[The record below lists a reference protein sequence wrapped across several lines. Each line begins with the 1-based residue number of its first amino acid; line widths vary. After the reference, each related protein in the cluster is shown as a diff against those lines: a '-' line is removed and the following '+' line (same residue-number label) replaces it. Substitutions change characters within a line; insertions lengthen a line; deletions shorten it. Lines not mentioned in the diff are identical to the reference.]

1 MNKRIILTAAFF
13 GAWAVILGAF
23 GAHGLEGKISAQS
36 LSNWHTAVQY
46 QFYHTLALLFLSTF
60 SRARISFINAAYVAF
75 ILGIF
80 FFSGSLYLLSTR
92 TLTGIGFIHLIGP
105 ITPLGGLSFIV
116 GWICLFFAA
125 LRNK

>member
-13 GAWAVILGAF
+13 GTWAVILGAF
-23 GAHGLEGKISAQS
+23 GAHGLEGKISARS
-36 LSNWHTAVQY
+36 VENWHTAVDY
-46 QFYHTLALLFLSTF
+46 QMYHTLALLFLSTF
-60 SRARISFINAAYVAF
+60 SRARISIINGAYIAF
-75 ILGIF
+75 VLGIV

-92 TLTGIGFIHLIGP
+92 TLTGIGFTHILGP